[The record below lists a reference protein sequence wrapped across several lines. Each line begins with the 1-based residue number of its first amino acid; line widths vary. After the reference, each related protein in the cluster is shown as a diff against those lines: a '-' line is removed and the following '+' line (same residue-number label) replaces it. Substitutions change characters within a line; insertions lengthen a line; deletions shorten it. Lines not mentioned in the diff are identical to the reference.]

1 MTSDPTPDKGPTPIR
16 VPLSTPPP
24 AAPVSAAPA
33 TTSPTPPPAASVA
46 PKAATASPT
55 APAARV
61 VAGKTAPTVIAGKPT
76 TTSSTAGKASRS
88 PRVVRTVGE
97 RVERFILSLPVLWA
111 LGLSSAA
118 LMVWVLVARLP
129 QTFERRLV
137 SARETLTQTEAAAA
151 EAAQHEA
158 VDLNTL
164 SNQVATAEHFL
175 IARKDDVLP
184 LLSEIGRMAK
194 ASGFL
199 SDVGSGLSSEHTP
212 GVPRVKVLSTVLRL
226 QSMPTQITNGSAFY
240 PRLVSFLDKLEQ
252 MTNKVEVSGFSAACD
267 KPASGSAQ
275 VELQF
280 WVRDNHDKDPGK

>member
-1 MTSDPTPDKGPTPIR
+1 MTSDPTPDKGLTPIR
-16 VPLSTPPP
+16 VPLSTPP
-24 AAPVSAAPA
+24 VSAAPA
-33 TTSPTPPPAASVA
+33 TPSPTPPSAASVA

-55 APAARV
+55 APAARF

-76 TTSSTAGKASRS
+76 TEAAGKASRS

-97 RVERFILSLPVLWA
+97 RVERFVLSLPVLWA

-151 EAAQHEA
+151 EAAQHET

-226 QSMPTQITNGSAFY
+226 QSMPTQTTNGSAFY

-252 MTNKVEVSGFSAACD
+252 LTNKVEVSGFSAACD

>member
-16 VPLSTPPP
+16 VPLSTTPP
-24 AAPVSAAPA
+24 AAPVSAASAPA
-33 TTSPTPPPAASVA
+33 SATPASAASVA

-55 APAARV
+55 ASAARV

-76 TTSSTAGKASRS
+76 TTSSTAGKASRP
-88 PRVVRTVGE
+88 PRVVRTLGE
-97 RVERFILSLPVLWA
+97 RVERFILSLPVLWT

-118 LMVWVLVARLP
+118 LVVWVLVARLP

-151 EAAQHEA
+151 EASQHET

-164 SNQVATAEHFL
+164 SNQVTMAEHYL

-226 QSMPTQITNGSAFY
+226 QSMPTQVTNGNGFY

-252 MTNKVEVSGFSAACD
+252 LTNKVEVSGFSAACD

>member
-1 MTSDPTPDKGPTPIR
+1 MTPDPTPDKGPAPIR
-16 VPLSTPPP
+16 VPLGTPPP
-24 AAPVSAAPA
+24 TTTPA
-33 TTSPTPPPAASVA
+33 S
-46 PKAATASPT
+46 T

-61 VAGKTAPTVIAGKPT
+61 ITVKATPLSE
-76 TTSSTAGKASRS
+76 SSSAKASRS
-88 PRVVRTVGE
+88 PRVVRTLGE
-97 RVERFILSLPVLWA
+97 RVERFLLSLPILWA
-111 LGLSSAA
+111 LGLGSAA
-118 LMVWVLVARLP
+118 LVIWVLVARLP

-137 SARETLTQTEAAAA
+137 SARETLTQTEASAA

-158 VDLNTL
+158 VDLNVL

-199 SDVGSGLSSEHTP
+199 SDVSSGLSGDHTP
-212 GVPRVKVLSTVLRL
+212 TVPRVKVFSTVMRL
-226 QSMPTQITNGSAFY
+226 QSTPTTNGNGFY

-252 MTNKVEVSGFSAACD
+252 LTNKVEVSGFSAACD
-267 KPASGSAQ
+267 KPTSGSAQ

>member
-1 MTSDPTPDKGPTPIR
+1 MTSDPTPDKGPAPIR
-16 VPLSTPPP
+16 VPLSTTP
-24 AAPVSAAPA
+24 A
-33 TTSPTPPPAASVA
+33 AASV
-46 PKAATASPT
+46 PT
-55 APAARV
+55 APAATPSPAATAPKAAAVPAPAARV
-61 VAGKTAPTVIAGKPT
+61 IAGKTAATVIAGKPT
-76 TTSSTAGKASRS
+76 GVAEAAGKASRS
-88 PRVVRTVGE
+88 PRVVRTLGE
-97 RVERFILSLPVLWA
+97 RVERFLLSLPTLWT

-118 LMVWVLVARLP
+118 LVMWVLVARLP

-151 EAAQHEA
+151 EASQHET
-158 VDLNTL
+158 VDLNAL

-175 IARKDDVLP
+175 IAGKDEVLP

-199 SDVGSGLSSEHTP
+199 SDVSSGLSGDHTP
-212 GVPRVKVLSTVLRL
+212 AVPRVKVLSTVMRL
-226 QSMPTQITNGSAFY
+226 QSLPTAKTNGPGFY

-252 MTNKVEVSGFSAACD
+252 LTNKVEVSGFSAACD